1 MEQNKNFKSGY
12 VAIAGKPNVGK
23 STLINDYMECKLSIV
38 TPKPQTTRKKIMG
51 VLTKDN
57 YQIVFFDTPGIME
70 PKYELQ
76 KYMVNEAYAAIEDAD
91 VVLMMA
97 EPFEPASD
105 QDKGFFN
112 KLSLLNIPVIL
123 AINKIDLV
131 EKDSLIPVIAA
142 YSTQFKFAEI
152 VPISALKGTNLDL
165 LQSLIVKYLPE
176 GDPFYPEDYI
186 TDYNER
192 FLAAEVIREK
202 VFEYY
207 GEEEAIREKVFEYY
221 GEEIPYSTTIEIE
234 EFKEREK
241 GKNFIR
247 AIIYVERDSQKGI
260 IIGENGKA
268 IKHVGVLAREEIE
281 KQLDRKVYLELW
293 VKVMEKWRKDKS
305 KLRRLGYK

>member
-1 MEQNKNFKSGY
+1 MEQNKDFKSGY

-192 FLAAEVIREK
+192 FLAAE
-202 VFEYY
+202 
-207 GEEEAIREKVFEYY
+207 AIREKVFEYY

>member
-192 FLAAEVIREK
+192 FLAAE
-202 VFEYY
+202 
-207 GEEEAIREKVFEYY
+207 AIREKVFEYY

-293 VKVMEKWRKDKS
+293 VKVMEKWRKDKN
-305 KLRRLGYK
+305 KLQRLGYK

>member
-51 VLTKDN
+51 VLTKDT

-192 FLAAEVIREK
+192 FLAAE
-202 VFEYY
+202 
-207 GEEEAIREKVFEYY
+207 AIREKVFEYY